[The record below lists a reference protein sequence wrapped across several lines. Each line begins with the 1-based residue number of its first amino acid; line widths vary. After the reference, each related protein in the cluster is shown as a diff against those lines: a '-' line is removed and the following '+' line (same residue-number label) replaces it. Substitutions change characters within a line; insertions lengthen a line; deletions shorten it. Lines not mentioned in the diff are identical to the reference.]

1 MKISYI
7 LDTAMSWQSG
17 IWWHRNEIPM
27 RALAKR
33 GHGVNHLPIKS
44 QMSQAEMDFP
54 DTVIFGRT
62 YPTAFNPVALMRDY
76 KKLGK
81 RVLYDMDD
89 DFWQVAKDNPSV
101 LVSNAYKDQYEGMV
115 KEADAL
121 ITPSKELAKKF
132 KKFKKPVFICPNG
145 IDYGEYKERPHN
157 NFGYKEIIEGEH
169 KGYYK
174 KEQSLVIGYMGAAS
188 HWLDLM
194 VMMDALIELNRK
206 YDFVFNVYGM
216 TGDAIDAAM
225 YLYKRYYEGNYQPE
239 KNAYFI
245 AALNFYDKLKQL
257 SGKHIPFYPPALH
270 PNKLTECDFDIGLAP
285 LEDTEFNR
293 GKSCI
298 KFYECAA
305 VGTPCLT
312 SDVEPYKSEV
322 SYRAKNTTKDWVKKL
337 EKLIVDKEF
346 REKLGKEQ
354 SEWVKKNRSLE
365 AIGLDWELAVQ
376 RPGGLK
382 VLNQQR

>member
-1 MKISYI
+1 MKISFI
-7 LDTAMSWQSG
+7 LDTSMSWQSG

-33 GHGVNHLPIKS
+33 GHGVNQLPIKS
-44 QMSQAEMDFP
+44 KMSDAEMDFP

-101 LVSNAYKDQYEGMV
+101 MVSNAYKDQYEGMV

-157 NFGYKEIIEGEH
+157 NEI
-169 KGYYK
+169 
-174 KEQSLVIGYMGAAS
+174 LTIGYMGAAS
-188 HWLDLM
+188 HWTDLM
-194 VMMDALIELNRK
+194 MMMDALIELYKKHN
-206 YDFVFNVYGM
+206 FNFNIYGM
-216 TGDAIDAAM
+216 TGDAMDAAM
-225 YLYKRYYEGNYQPE
+225 YLYKKYYEGNYQPE
-239 KNAYFI
+239 KNPYFI
-245 AALNFYDKLKQL
+245 SALNFYDKLKQL
-257 SGKHIPFYPPALH
+257 SGRHIPFYPPALH
-270 PNKLTECDFDIGLAP
+270 PGKLSECDFDIGLAP

-293 GKSCI
+293 GKSNI
-298 KFYECAA
+298 KFYEYAA
-305 VGTPCLT
+305 VGTPVLS
-312 SDVEPYKSEV
+312 SDVKPYSEEV
-322 SYRAKNTTKDWVKKL
+322 SYRAKNTTKDWIKKL

-365 AIGLDWELAVQ
+365 AIGLDWELACQ

-382 VLNQQR
+382 VLNQKR